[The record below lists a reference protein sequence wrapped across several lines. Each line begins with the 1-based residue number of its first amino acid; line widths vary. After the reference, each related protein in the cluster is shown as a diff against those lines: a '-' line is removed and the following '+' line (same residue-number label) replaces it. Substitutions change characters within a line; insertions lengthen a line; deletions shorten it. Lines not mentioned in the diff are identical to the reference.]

1 MDEKQLLALAR
12 KNAAKA
18 SKAQDAEKK
27 ARKTYDS
34 TLEVTRGKNADDN
47 DEALKIFKEMK
58 RREF

>member
-1 MDEKQLLALAR
+1 MNEKQLLALAR

-18 SKAQDAEKK
+18 ARAQEAEKK

-34 TLEVTRGKNADDN
+34 TVEATRGKNPDDLG
-47 DEALKIFKEMK
+47 DAEKIFKEMK